1 MNSLYVFIFCFL
13 SSVNLWALSVDANL
27 FYFSDS
33 LESTSENTSTDTFY
47 DVAVTINLDKR
58 GRFFT
63 GWSYGSLT
71 SDRGDSGVPS
81 ITITDMGP
89 IFGWHINRDNNWVLV
104 AVYNLIS
111 TADFTEASSATN
123 EEWRGSSYKVSFG
136 YKGYVVEEMFQAGL
150 YLNYYGS
157 SFSESVS
164 SGTTL
169 SNVSYSKSAIY
180 PSILLSYRFE

>member
-1 MNSLYVFIFCFL
+1 MRSIFVFLFCVL
-13 SSVNLWALSVDANL
+13 SSVNLWALSIDANL

-33 LESTSENTSTDTFY
+33 IESTSSNAFTDTFY
-47 DVAVTINLDKR
+47 DVAVTINLEKR

-71 SDRGDSGVPS
+71 SDRGDSGIAS

-89 IFGWHINRDNNWVLV
+89 VFGWHMNRDNNWVLV

-111 TADFTEASSATN
+111 TADFTEASSGTS
-123 EEWRGSSYKVSFG
+123 EEWRGSSYKVSVG

-157 SFSESVS
+157 TFSESVS
-164 SGTTL
+164 NSTTL
-169 SNVSYSKSAIY
+169 SNVSYSKSSIY